1 MDLHT
6 LQIYHQKTEQN
17 SQERLE
23 TASDL
28 LRCGLE
34 CMADAQAEGFADR
47 ALLAEACEYL
57 MEALRLNHR
66 ETEAYIGMGYLL
78 WLLGDHTG
86 AMPYLQAALEFD
98 PENSDAKTLMQL
110 VCKTERPVTLPP
122 PVFTTELAQPN
133 FDALYDQVELQIL
146 AAIQQV
152 STLPPQ
158 TFEVSNLRVK
168 MTQMERKYRELVTLQ
183 GELQAQIQAV
193 EVEIDC
199 SELQKM
205 LRPLDILLA
214 RAQDFLNQ
222 SWALVQLEETIAEHS
237 QWLTLQISVFDSLN
251 GEISDSFSQA
261 HFDALLEDC
270 DALADLLDEYD
281 GLGIDVASLI
291 DHYEKMTDK
300 VTYIQDCLDQI

>member
-1 MDLHT
+1 MDLNT

-34 CMADAQAEGFADR
+34 CLADAQAEGFADR
-47 ALLAEACEYL
+47 SLLAEACAYL

-86 AMPYLQAALEFD
+86 AMPYLQAALELE
-98 PENSDAKTLMQL
+98 PENPDTKTLMQL
-110 VCKTERPVTLPP
+110 VRKSERPVSV
-122 PVFTTELAQPN
+122 PVFLPDLAQPN

-183 GELQAQIQAV
+183 SELQAQIQAV
-193 EVEIDC
+193 EMEIDC

-205 LRPLDILLA
+205 LRPLAILLA

-261 HFDALLEDC
+261 RFDAVLEDC